1 MKFVKDLTASLKNV
15 YRALPTSGIVL
26 LMIAAFLIVA
36 ISTRALPR
44 EGIQSRHDNFLFKT
58 GAAVYDDFY
67 SEIYDFLVY
76 NDTKDEYEIGAIM
89 NRTNPT
95 TQSRILDIG
104 SGTGHHV
111 ATLAKH
117 GLDVVGVDVSP
128 SMVAKAKANYP
139 KYRFVVGNVLDGGQF
154 PMASFTHIL
163 CLYFTIYYFQD
174 KMRFFRNCYDWLMP
188 GGFLVVHLVDR
199 EKFDPI
205 LPSGNPLF
213 IVSPQRYA
221 KERIT
226 KSKVA
231 FDKFKYE
238 SNFAQD
244 RDDPARA
251 TFSEK
256 FMFADGTARRHEHQ
270 FFMEPHQDILTMAQ
284 QAGFTVAG
292 QIDLVKCAYE
302 YQYLY
307 ILTKPA
313 N

>member
-1 MKFVKDLTASLKNV
+1 MKFIKDSLKGV
-15 YRALPTSGIVL
+15 YHILPTSGIIL
-26 LMIAAFLIVA
+26 IFIAAFLIVVIA
-36 ISTRALPR
+36 TGHKR
-44 EGIQSRHDNFLFKT
+44 EGIQTRQDNFLFKSGT
-58 GAAVYDDFY
+58 ALYDDFY
-67 SEIYDFLVY
+67 SDIYDFLVF
-76 NDTKDEYEIGAIM
+76 NDTKDEYEIGAII

-111 ATLAKH
+111 GLLAKR
-117 GLDVVGVDVSP
+117 GLDVVGIDVSP

-139 KYRFVVGNVLDGGQF
+139 QYRFVVGNVLNGGQF

-188 GGFLVVHLVDR
+188 GGFLIVHLVDR
-199 EKFDPI
+199 DKFDPI

-226 KSKVA
+226 KSKVT

-238 SNFAQD
+238 SNFEQD
-244 RDDPARA
+244 NSNPSQA

-256 FMFADGTARRHEHQ
+256 FIFNDGTARRHEHQ
-270 FFMEPHQDILTMAQ
+270 FFMEPHQDILVMAQ
-284 QAGFTVAG
+284 QAGFTITG
-292 QIDLVKCAYE
+292 QIDLIKCAYE